1 MVLPK
6 RKPTTTPASGAF
18 NMHEA
23 KTHFS
28 RLVERVEAGEEI
40 LIARAGRPVARLV
53 PLDAR
58 THARVPGRWRG
69 RVHLAADFDQTDTA
83 LLDAFEA

>member
-1 MVLPK
+1 MAKL
-6 RKPTTTPASGAF
+6 TPVQRAEAF

-40 LIARAGRPVARLV
+40 IISRAGRPVARLV

-58 THARVPGRWRG
+58 PQARVPGRWRG
-69 RVHLAADFDQTDTA
+69 RVRLAPDFDQTDA
-83 LLDAFEA
+83 SLLDAFEA

>member
-1 MVLPK
+1 
-6 RKPTTTPASGAF
+6 
-18 NMHEA
+18 MHEA

-53 PLDAR
+53 PLQAR
-58 THARVPGRWRG
+58 TRERVPGRWRG
-69 RVHLAADFDQTDTA
+69 RVRLAPDFDQTDPS

>member
-1 MVLPK
+1 MAQPK
-6 RKPTTTPASGAF
+6 PSLSADLV

-40 LIARAGRPVARLV
+40 VIGRAGRPVARLV
-53 PLDAR
+53 PLR
-58 THARVPGRWRG
+58 QRPPVRMPGRWRG
-69 RVHLAADFDQTDTA
+69 RVHMAPDFDVTDEA
-83 LLDAFEA
+83 LLDAFER